1 MAMSMK
7 KIGAIAVGGAMV
19 ASALATGAFAA
30 EKVGDV
36 DAFAADVVA
45 DGNANVDIVV
55 GSNAAA
61 LDVVSAANIAAKIG
75 SLMFKEGTVEDG
87 AAEISVTA
95 KAESNDVDILDN
107 SVATNIGSQ
116 TEALFFAAA
125 DNDYTKAFD
134 TDVSATIVK
143 VFDIENSLGV
153 GGAAAAWPAVNLADL
168 GDLSTLVE
176 VDDVDPSDWTL
187 GGVGTSDNAAEM
199 VIARLEMDGLTDF
212 GTAGEAK
219 FDEGDLIYASLVFSD
234 ASDSITAS
242 PNMAVGITM
251 PVLGQERV
259 LVKAD
264 DDDEILY
271 FGSEVFRGVL
281 KEGDS
286 YDIGNG
292 YSVKATS
299 VLKPTTVGATPKAE
313 LQVLKD
319 GKVVSSKFDSVP
331 YSLVYGDD
339 VGIYVEDALE
349 NVAGEAGYVELVITD
364 NILEMELGEEVIPDW
379 EAYAVGYDGVNDIV
393 LADDFTKAAGAITA
407 TGVTVPGIALKYVG
421 DNEDGID
428 SDKDYDIADYAKLA
442 FDEDGTELN
451 VFFKM
456 DESKDI
462 SLNVGQKVSVLN
474 AEVKLSEIA
483 AEAKEAVVMTAP
495 IAVLDSEASLDD
507 ADKALILVG
516 GPVVNALTAE
526 LADAGLVAM
535 DNESPATLAVAA
547 GAANGNDVLVV
558 AGGDRAAT
566 EEAAE
571 ALIAM
576 L

>member
-1 MAMSMK
+1 MK

-75 SLMFKEGTVEDG
+75 SLMFTEGTVEDG

-95 KAESNDVDILDN
+95 KAESNDIDLYG
-107 SVATNIGSQ
+107 ATYGGQ
-116 TEALFFAAA
+116 AAVLAFAAA
-125 DNDYTKAFD
+125 DNDYTKQFATDAVALDMAFD
-134 TDVSATIVK
+134 LDSTGA
-143 VFDIENSLGV
+143 LW
-153 GGAAAAWPAVNLADL
+153 AAAEIADL

-176 VDDVDPSDWTL
+176 VEDINPSDWTL
-187 GGVGTSDNAAEM
+187 TGIGTSDNAAEM
-199 VIARLEMDGLTDF
+199 VLAKITPDTAATFVVG
-212 GTAGEAK
+212 GTSQDVK
-219 FDEGDLIYASLVFSD
+219 VDEGDLIYASVLFSD

-242 PNMAVGITM
+242 PSLIAGITM
-251 PVLGQERV
+251 PVLGQEMV

-264 DDDEILY
+264 DDDELLY
-271 FGSEVFRGVL
+271 FGTEVFRGVL

-292 YSVKATS
+292 YTVKATS
-299 VLKPTTVGATPKAE
+299 VLKPAAGGAAKAE
-313 LQVLKD
+313 IQILKD
-319 GKVVSSKFDSVP
+319 GKVVSSKFDSVE
-331 YSLVYGDD
+331 YSMVYGDD
-339 VGIYVEDALE
+339 VGIYVQDALE
-349 NVAGEAGYVELVITD
+349 NVAGEAGYVELVIT
-364 NILEMELGEEVIPDW
+364 NNVLEMELGEEVIPDW
-379 EAYAVGYDGVNDIV
+379 EAYAVGYTAGDVV
-393 LADDFTKAAGAITA
+393 LADDFTKAAGVLTA
-407 TGVTVPGIALKYVG
+407 AGVTDVPGIALKYVG
-421 DNEDGID
+421 DKEDGID
-428 SDKDYDIADYAKLA
+428 SDEEIDVADYAKLA
-442 FDEDGTELN
+442 FDEDGAELN
-451 VFFKM
+451 AFFKM
-456 DESKDI
+456 DETKEVT
-462 SLNVGQKVSVLN
+462 LNIGQKTTVLN
-474 AEVKLSEIA
+474 AEVKLADIA

-495 IAVLDSEASLDD
+495 IAVLDSEASLDA
-507 ADKALILVG
+507 ADKGLILVG

-526 LADAGLVAM
+526 LADAGLVAI